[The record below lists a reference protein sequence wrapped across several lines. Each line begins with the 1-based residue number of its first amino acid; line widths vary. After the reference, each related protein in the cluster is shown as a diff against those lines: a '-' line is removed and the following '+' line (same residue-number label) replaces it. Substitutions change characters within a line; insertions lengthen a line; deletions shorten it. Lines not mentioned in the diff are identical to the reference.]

1 MVDIFKQQ
9 ICNYCKNKQQ
19 DKNEYCKNE
28 VIEIKKDRLKTL
40 KCTNY
45 QKDPSKI
52 IPIKPPLYVTAERD
66 YINYHEI

>member
-1 MVDIFKQQ
+1 MVDVFKKE

-19 DKNEYCKNE
+19 EKNNYCGLE
-28 VIEIKKDRLKTL
+28 IIEIKKNGLKIL

-45 QKDPSKI
+45 QRDPSKI
-52 IPIKPPLYVTAERD
+52 IPTKPPLYVTAERD